1 MPPVKRAGHLGL
13 REHEQDGR
21 HTVTLVG
28 ELDLTTAGEL
38 EAAIGRLCS
47 GGAREIVLDL
57 HELSF
62 VDSTGLRV
70 ILTGRQLCESHAC
83 DFSLTRVQVPVQR
96 LFEQTGLGER
106 LSFRGRVLTR
116 RPSRRRA
123 GASGQPLDL
132 ARPGFEISFDLRPG
146 ATRSARNYVG
156 DLLPNA
162 AQNVREA
169 VMLLTSELVTRA
181 VRQRPT
187 GFDEPAEL
195 RVWLR
200 EDLVRVELRATSELL
215 FVPPEPSGPHYDHI
229 LLDQIADR
237 WSTDTEQDFSCT
249 WFEIDLSPSETDP
262 GAQADS
268 EGRAQRAHTEG

>member
-1 MPPVKRAGHLGL
+1 MQPAKRVGQLGL
-13 REHEQDGR
+13 QEHERDGR
-21 HTVTLVG
+21 HTLTLAG
-28 ELDLTTAGEL
+28 ELDLGTAGEV
-38 EAAIGRLCS
+38 EAAINRLCAY
-47 GGAREIVLDL
+47 GAREIVLDL

-70 ILTGRQLCESHAC
+70 ILTGRQVCETHAC

-106 LSFRGRVLTR
+106 LSFRGRALTK

-123 GASGQPLDL
+123 SATGKPLDL
-132 ARPGFEISFDLRPG
+132 SRPEFEISLDLHPG

-156 DLLPNA
+156 DLVPDA
-162 AQNVREA
+162 PQNVREA

-181 VRQRPT
+181 VRQRPP
-187 GFDEPAEL
+187 GFTESADL

-200 EDLVRVELRATSELL
+200 ADLVRVELRAGSELL

-237 WSTDTEQDFSCT
+237 WSIDTGRDFGCT
-249 WFEIDLSPSETDP
+249 WFEIDLHPPDADA
-262 GAQADS
+262 GAQADGA
-268 EGRAQRAHTEG
+268 EHP

>member
-1 MPPVKRAGHLGL
+1 MQPQPAKRVGQLGL
-13 REHEQDGR
+13 QEYERDGR
-21 HTVTLVG
+21 HTLTLAG
-28 ELDLTTAGEL
+28 ELDLATAGEL
-38 EAAIGRLCS
+38 EAAINRLCAY
-47 GGAREIVLDL
+47 GAREIVLDL

-70 ILTGRQLCESHAC
+70 ILTGRQVCETHAC

-106 LSFRGRVLTR
+106 LSFRGRVLTK

-123 GASGQPLDL
+123 STSGKPLDL
-132 ARPGFEISFDLRPG
+132 SRPQFEISLDLHPG

-156 DLLPNA
+156 DLVPEA
-162 AQNVREA
+162 PQNIREA

-181 VRQRPT
+181 VRQRPP
-187 GFDEPAEL
+187 GFTEQAEL

-200 EDLVRVELRATSELL
+200 ADLVRIELRAGNERL
-215 FVPPEPSGPHYDHI
+215 FVPPEPKGPHYDHI

-237 WSTDTEQDFSCT
+237 WSIDTGQDFGCT
-249 WFEIDLSPSETDP
+249 WFEIDLQPQDADPSTQTD
-262 GAQADS
+262 G
-268 EGRAQRAHTEG
+268 ERRL

>member
-1 MPPVKRAGHLGL
+1 MPHAKRVGQLGL
-13 REHEQDGR
+13 QEHERDGR
-21 HTVTLVG
+21 HTVMLVG
-28 ELDLTTAGEL
+28 ELDLATAGEL
-38 EAAIGRLCS
+38 EAAINRLCAY
-47 GGAREIVLDL
+47 GAREIVLDL

-70 ILTGRQLCESHAC
+70 ILTGRQVCETHAC

-106 LSFRGRVLTR
+106 LSFRGKVVTK

-123 GASGQPLDL
+123 SATGKPLDL
-132 ARPGFEISFDLRPG
+132 SRPEFEISLDLHPG

-156 DLLPNA
+156 DLVPDA
-162 AQNVREA
+162 PQNVREA

-181 VRQRPT
+181 VRQRPP
-187 GFDEPAEL
+187 GFTESAEL

-200 EDLVRVELRATSELL
+200 ADLARVELRAGSELL
-215 FVPPEPSGPHYDHI
+215 FVPPEPSGPHYDHV

-237 WSTDTEQDFSCT
+237 WSIDTGQDFGCT
-249 WFEIDLSPSETDP
+249 WFEIDLHPPDTDS
-262 GAQADS
+262 GTQAD
-268 EGRAQRAHTEG
+268 GAGHL

>member
-1 MPPVKRAGHLGL
+1 MVPAKRVGHLGL
-13 REHEQDGR
+13 HEHERDGR
-21 HTVTLVG
+21 HTLTLVG
-28 ELDLTTAGEL
+28 ELDLATASEL
-38 EAAIGRLCS
+38 EAAIAQLCI

-106 LSFRGRVLTR
+106 LSFRGKGSTR
-116 RPSRRRA
+116 GPSRQRA
-123 GASGQPLDL
+123 SATGKRLDL
-132 ARPGFEISFDLRPG
+132 SHPGFEISLDLHPG

-156 DLLPNA
+156 DLVPEA
-162 AQNVREA
+162 SQNVREA

-181 VRQRPT
+181 VRQRPSGLT
-187 GFDEPAEL
+187 EHAEL

-200 EDLVRVELRATSELL
+200 ADLVRVELRAGSDVL

-237 WSTDTEQDFSCT
+237 WSIDTGQDFACT
-249 WFEIDLSPSETDP
+249 WFEIDLHPPDTDR
-262 GAQADS
+262 GAQTES
-268 EGRAQRAHTEG
+268 EGNV

>member
-1 MPPVKRAGHLGL
+1 MQPAKRVGQLGL
-13 REHEQDGR
+13 EEQERDGR
-21 HTVTLVG
+21 HTLTLAG
-28 ELDLTTAGEL
+28 ELDLGTAGEL
-38 EAAIGRLCS
+38 EAAINRLCAY
-47 GGAREIVLDL
+47 GAREIVLDL

-70 ILTGRQLCESHAC
+70 ILTGRQVCETHAC

-106 LSFRGRVLTR
+106 LSFRGRVLTK

-123 GASGQPLDL
+123 SATGKPLDL
-132 ARPGFEISFDLRPG
+132 SRPEFEISLDLQPG

-156 DLLPNA
+156 DLVPDA
-162 AQNVREA
+162 PQNVREA

-181 VRQRPT
+181 VRQRPP
-187 GFDEPAEL
+187 GFSEAAEL

-200 EDLVRVELRATSELL
+200 ADLVRVELRAGSELL

-237 WSTDTEQDFSCT
+237 WSIDTGQDFGCT
-249 WFEIDLSPSETDP
+249 WFEIDLHRPESDA
-262 GAQADS
+262 GAQAD
-268 EGRAQRAHTEG
+268 GAGDP